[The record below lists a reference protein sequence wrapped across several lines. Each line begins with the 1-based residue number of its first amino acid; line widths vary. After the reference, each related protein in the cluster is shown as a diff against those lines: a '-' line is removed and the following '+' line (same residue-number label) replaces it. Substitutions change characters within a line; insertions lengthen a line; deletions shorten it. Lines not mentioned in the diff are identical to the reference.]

1 MNQISKIIFLLH
13 LVILITVGEVC
24 AQDVPPPSPQKN
36 PSKNSEIMTN
46 RLFNEDIHGLQN
58 INDYKALLQSID
70 QQYPGSGLP
79 EAREGL
85 AQKLMGGGFSDKVS
99 QPDYEQREEPVSVF
113 ADHVMQ
119 GTEKESIYAWGRVK
133 VKYQD
138 RTLWADKVKVNNKT
152 GIGKAKGHVILV
164 TADGTRMKARE
175 SLFNLKSEQAKL
187 FNSKGIVADQ
197 FHITGKEMERLSPTR
212 IIFKEATLTTCRG
225 VLPDWSIEAK
235 NADIVREDRVLLN
248 EAVLKVKNF
257 PILYLPFWY
266 APIDTQRK
274 SGFMAPTFGWNYLDG
289 ITFQQQF
296 FWAINRW
303 SDATLNTRSIVGGW
317 QHSLDYRYIPSNQ
330 ERGYIRGNFFI
341 DNVTGNTLWT
351 LGMNHQQ
358 ELPNDVKFTGVLDLA
373 SENSLNQI
381 VNNNTQRR
389 TRRNTDSYA
398 TINKIWDS
406 SSLDILTRYRKS
418 TDNIKDDTF
427 GELPQITY
435 KVQQTRIGKTPLY
448 FNLETSAAWFVT
460 DLKSKVDDDFFFKT
474 SRLDFNPRLTLP
486 LTLAPWLSITNT
498 IGARETY
505 YGRGLTTVISEFSK
519 LPSFTRESINFG
531 SVLEGPKFSK
541 IFHIKNSSSKIKHLL
556 KPRLSYNYTPDI
568 DEEDKLKIKKFDGI
582 DSAGA
587 PANSVT
593 YEFEQRLLKK
603 FETDINKFETKQILR
618 FNVSQSY
625 NIREATIKKK
635 SGEDRLPFSDLRF
648 DLDSRPLDSIILN
661 ADATYNFETDQVKTV
676 NFEAGIKPVDNFWII
691 MERRWIR
698 DGTNFIL
705 GTLDLSFKPGWRVQY
720 STRFDGLTSTFR
732 ENNFSLLYD
741 NPCRCWGFSFDI
753 IDRQSRNINNR
764 RQDQTQFLWS
774 VKLRGLGE
782 LKRRGM
788 GSFLHRGFEDTS
800 FPETNFTSQ

>member
-1 MNQISKIIFLLH
+1 MKKMNQLSKIIFLLH

-24 AQDVPPPSPQKN
+24 AQDVPPSSPQIN
-36 PSKNSEIMTN
+36 PSKN
-46 RLFNEDIHGLQN
+46 
-58 INDYKALLQSID
+58 
-70 QQYPGSGLP
+70 
-79 EAREGL
+79 
-85 AQKLMGGGFSDKVS
+85 
-99 QPDYEQREEPVSVF
+99 EEPISIF
-113 ADHVMQ
+113 ADHVIQ

-133 VKYQD
+133 VQYQD

-175 SLFNLKSEQAKL
+175 SLFNLKSEQGKL

-212 IIFKEATLTTCRG
+212 FILKEATLTTCRG

-235 NADIVREDRVLLN
+235 NADLIKGNRVLFD
-248 EAVLKVKNF
+248 EAVMKVKNL
-257 PILYLPFWY
+257 PILYLPVGY
-266 APIDTQRK
+266 IPLDTQRK
-274 SGFMAPTFGWNYLDG
+274 SGFLFPTFGWSAVEGFLY
-289 ITFQQQF
+289 QQEY

-303 SDATLNTRSIVGGW
+303 SDATINTRRVVGGW
-317 QHSLDYRYIPSNQ
+317 QSGLDYRYIASNK
-330 ERGYIRGNFFI
+330 ERGNIRGNIFV
-341 DNVTGNTLWT
+341 DNVTNETLWNASMT
-351 LGMNHQQ
+351 HAQ
-358 ELPNDVKFTGVLDLA
+358 ELPNDVQFSGVLDLE
-373 SENSLNQI
+373 SQNSLNQI

-406 SSLDILTRYRKS
+406 SSLDILTRYRENA
-418 TDNIKDDTF
+418 DDIKDDTF
-427 GELPQITY
+427 GELPKITY

-460 DLKSKVDDDFFFKT
+460 DLKSKVDEDFFFKT
-474 SRLDFNPRLTLP
+474 SRLDFNPQLTLP
-486 LTLAPWLSITNT
+486 LTLAPWLSVTNT

-505 YGRGLTTVISEFSK
+505 YGRGLTTVNSEFRK
-519 LPSFTRESINFG
+519 LSSFTRESINFL

-541 IFHIKNSSSKIKHLL
+541 IFHTKNSPSKIKHLL

-568 DEEDKLKIKKFDGI
+568 DDEDKLKIKKFDSI

-603 FETDINKFETKQILR
+603 FETDINKFETRQILR
-618 FNVSQSY
+618 FNMSQSY
-625 NIREATIKKK
+625 NIREATITKK
-635 SGEDRLPFSDLRF
+635 SGENRLPFSDLRF

-661 ADATYNFETDQVKTV
+661 ADATYNFETDLVKTV
-676 NFEAGIKPVDNFWII
+676 NFEFGIKPVDNLWII
-691 MERRWIR
+691 MERRWIKG
-698 DGTNFIL
+698 GTSFIL
-705 GTLDLSFKPGWRVQY
+705 GTLDLSFKPGWRVQF

-753 IDRQSRNINNR
+753 IDRQSRDIKNIR
-764 RQDQTQFLWS
+764 EDQTQFLWS
-774 VKLRGLGE
+774 IKFRGLGE
-782 LKRRGM
+782 YKSRGT
-788 GSFLHRGFEDTS
+788 GRFLHRGFPDV
-800 FPETNFTSQ
+800 N